1 GSVSRSVENPI
12 GTNESNV
19 TGFLNILQAAKDKKI
34 RRVIYASSSSVYGD
48 NETLPKIEE
57 NIGNP
62 LSPYAVSKLVNELY
76 AGVFARIYGM
86 EIIGLRYFNV
96 FGPRQSPKGPYA
108 AVVPLFIDAMKNS
121 VSPLIFGDGNQ
132 SRDFTFVEN
141 AVQANIKAIFA
152 NINGI
157 SGKVFNVA
165 VGENYS
171 VNNLFKTLKE
181 LTGSNINPI
190 YKGKR
195 KGEIENSLADI
206 SRTQKYLGYNPEIKL
221 CEGLKKLLNSLKDK
235 IEN

>member
-1 GSVSRSVENPI
+1 MYKKPFHNTELSRYSFLVTGGAGFIGSNIVEYLIRYGAGKVRVVDNLSTGYKQNIEEYLDNPSFEFIEENICNIEVCNRAATGMDFIIHQAALGSVSRSVENPI

-19 TGFLNILQAAKDKKI
+19 TGFLNILQSAKDNKI
-34 RRVIYASSSSVYGD
+34 KRVVYASSSSVYGD

-57 NIGNP
+57 NVGNP

-121 VSPLIFGDGNQ
+121 VSPFIFGDGEQ

-141 AVQANIKAIFA
+141 
-152 NINGI
+152 
-157 SGKVFNVA
+157 
-165 VGENYS
+165 
-171 VNNLFKTLKE
+171 
-181 LTGSNINPI
+181 
-190 YKGKR
+190 
-195 KGEIENSLADI
+195 
-206 SRTQKYLGYNPEIKL
+206 
-221 CEGLKKLLNSLKDK
+221 
-235 IEN
+235 